1 MKVRQLHCVW
11 EVVRHGNHV
20 SAAAEALHTSQ
31 PGVSKQIQL
40 LEAELGFKIFIREKN
55 RITGLTGP
63 GKDVVE
69 VARRVLADVSN
80 LRHIREE
87 FLARDSGNLTVA
99 ATHTQA
105 RYVLP
110 EIIERFA
117 GQYPKV
123 RIVLHQ
129 GNPTQICEL
138 VDAGEADVAIGTESA
153 RPFRNLVMLPC
164 FQLSRS
170 VVTKAGHPLLKV
182 KKLTLKKIAEY
193 PILTHQPA
201 SSGYWKVMSAFEKAG
216 IRPDVISSAVD
227 ADVCKTYVERGLG
240 IAILATVAFDRTHD
254 VKLRAMSAN
263 HLFEPSTV
271 FVSLRRNAYLRRYA
285 LDFLQ
290 SLAPHLTAEE
300 TKTALEDCGTGRL
313 NHGVLRRL

>member
-1 MKVRQLHCVW
+1 MKVRQLHCIW
-11 EVVRHGNHV
+11 EVVCHGNHV

-40 LEAELGFKIFIREKN
+40 AEGELGFKIFIRKKN
-55 RITGLTGP
+55 RITGLTEP
-63 GKDVVE
+63 GKHVVE
-69 VARRVLADVSN
+69 VARRVLADVDN

-87 FLARDSGNLTVA
+87 FLARDSGNFTVA

-117 GQYPKV
+117 GQYAKV
-123 RIVLHQ
+123 RLVLHQ

-138 VDAGEADVAIGTESA
+138 VDAGQADVAVGTESA
-153 RPFRNLVMLPC
+153 RPFPNLVMLPC

-182 KKLTLKKIAEY
+182 KELTLKEIAKY

-201 SSGYWKVMSAFEKAG
+201 SGGYWKVMSAFEKAG

-240 IAILATVAFDRTHD
+240 IAILATVAFDKTHD
-254 VKLRAMSAN
+254 IKLRAMNAN

-271 FVSLRRNAYLRRYA
+271 FVSLRPNAYLRSYA
-285 LDFLQ
+285 LDFLR
-290 SLAPHLTAEE
+290 SLAPHLTAERI
-300 TKTALEDCGTGRL
+300 KTALEGRDTGPL
-313 NHGVLRRL
+313 KQSVLRRL